1 MGRIVATYDLMPE
14 STDVQ
19 LDAVVETLKAVLPN
33 GVSIIETSIQPVAF
47 GLKKVVAGFVIDDS
61 DETVGSKLEDGLRS
75 IPGIE
80 NVECTSSALL

>member
-19 LDAVVETLKAVLPN
+19 LDAVIEALKNVLPN
-33 GVSIIETSIQPVAF
+33 GVSIIETSIKPVAF

-80 NVECTSSALL
+80 NIECTSSALL